1 MELFIYVL
9 PGTTHATSELL
20 KAHLL
25 QVGVPQEVIDASL
38 EQFLQGK
45 GHTVRQA
52 SEQEPW
58 KIE

>member
-1 MELFIYVL
+1 MCSQIRIL
-9 PGTTHATSELL
+9 PEKSELL
-20 KAHLL
+20 KGHLL
-25 QVGVPQEVIDASL
+25 QAGVPPEVIDESM

-58 KIE
+58 TIE